1 MFRRFE
7 SQIFVT
13 FVDGKQVPSHDGEV
27 EILSAKCLMPS
38 RILEMS
44 KNGEMVL
51 FPPQIYLITRIEE
64 FLSRD
69 NGGKKVLEMA
79 DGEFGAMVVE
89 PHPIRVLD
97 GGKRVVMGLGERG
110 DKEWAVIIE
119 VPGDGKKGEPKGA
132 ELVKREDVAKL

>member
-13 FVDGKQVPSHDGEV
+13 FVDGKQVPSHAGDV

-38 RILEMS
+38 RALEMS

-64 FLSRD
+64 FLSGD
-69 NGGKKVLEMA
+69 SGGKKVLEMA

-89 PHPIRVLD
+89 PHPIRMLD
-97 GGKRVVMGLGERG
+97 GGKRVVMGLDERG
-110 DKEWAVIIE
+110 DKEWVVIIE
-119 VPGDGKKGEPKGA
+119 VPGDGKKGESKGA
-132 ELVKREDVAKL
+132 ELVRREDVAKL

>member
-13 FVDGKQVPSHDGEV
+13 FVDGKQVPSHAGDV
-27 EILSAKCLMPS
+27 EILSVKCLMPS
-38 RILEMS
+38 RALEMS
-44 KNGEMVL
+44 NNGEKVFFL
-51 FPPQIYLITRIEE
+51 LQLYLITRIGE
-64 FLSRD
+64 FLSGD

-79 DGEFGAMVVE
+79 DGEFGAMAMK
-89 PHPIRVLD
+89 PHPIRALD
-97 GGKRVVMGLGERG
+97 GRKTVVMGLGGRG

-119 VPGDGKKGEPKGA
+119 VPGDGKKGERNEM